1 MACVVGSAPLADVG
15 QRWEIRGRP
24 FKMLAT
30 TDVAGLAVDD
40 WNLYRHLE
48 AKVEAQ
54 AMATA
59 PVGLPAAVAVAVSDG
74 WAR

>member
-15 QRWEIRGRP
+15 QRWEIRRRP

-30 TDVAGLAVDD
+30 TDVAGRLNQGGASG
-40 WNLYRHLE
+40 YGGG
-48 AKVEAQ
+48 Q
-54 AMATA
+54 PCPATA
-59 PVGLPAAVAVAVSDG
+59 PVGLPAAVAVTVSDG

>member
-15 QRWEIRGRP
+15 QRWEIRRRP

-30 TDVAGLAVDD
+30 TDVAGRLNQGGASG
-40 WNLYRHLE
+40 Y
-48 AKVEAQ
+48 VEAQ

-59 PVGLPAAVAVAVSDG
+59 PVGLPAAVAVTVSDG